1 MSEVKAMTKW
11 TVAEVAQASGLS
23 EGAISGYFSNRGI
36 TTKNGLNLSQILE
49 VLTARRRNNG
59 ALSTEKVRA
68 LVKILQAA
76 GIDTPFVYQEEK

>member
-1 MSEVKAMTKW
+1 MTKW
-11 TVAEVAQASGLS
+11 TVTEVAQASGLS

-59 ALSTEKVRA
+59 INNTEKVKD

-76 GIDTPFVYQEEK
+76 GISTPYTYQED

>member
-1 MSEVKAMTKW
+1 MTKW
-11 TVAEVAQASGLS
+11 TVTEVAQASGLS

-49 VLTARRRNNG
+49 VLTAKRRNNG
-59 ALSTEKVRA
+59 INNTEKVKD

-76 GIDTPFVYQEEK
+76 GISTPYTYQED

>member
-1 MSEVKAMTKW
+1 MTKW
-11 TVAEVAQASGLS
+11 TVTEVAQASGLS

-59 ALSTEKVRA
+59 INNTEKVKD
-68 LVKILQAA
+68 LVRILQAA
-76 GIDTPFVYQEEK
+76 GISTPYTYQED